1 MKLRADNTLEET
13 HATEAVAAAAEVTA
27 APDAARAPIAARAT
41 DTLSNLL
48 PFALKRDF
56 IQLLLQ
62 SPHRLYLYWTFARD
76 PHATLRE
83 AFGELAADY
92 RLSVRLVK
100 VETGEDFL
108 LDATRERAVWF
119 EVYPHHVYRAEVGFH
134 APARPFVRLLSSNSV
149 TTPPDRASHL
159 SDAEVE
165 FQLERKELAR
175 LLGGA
180 GYERYA
186 RGLAGDAGEAHA
198 GDQGGGGAVVAVE
211 RQDAAPLPIRHE
223 AAGEYPHG

>member
-1 MKLRADNTLEET
+1 MNLRADNTLEET
-13 HATEAVAAAAEVTA
+13 HATKAAAAEVIA

-76 PHATLRE
+76 PHTTLRE

-92 RLSVRLVK
+92 RLVVRLVK

-134 APARPFVRLLSSNSV
+134 APTRPFVRLLSSNSV
-149 TTPPDRASHL
+149 TTPPDRTSHL

-165 FQLERKELAR
+165 FQLERDEFTR
-175 LLGGA
+175 LLNGA

-186 RGLAGDAGEAHA
+186 RGPAGDAGEVHT

-211 RQDAAPLPIRHE
+211 RQDAAPLPIRRE